1 MSGRVPCSN
10 QRRRTLSPVY
20 EAARIHYI
28 VDIHNTPHRHPSMS
42 PPQTTA
48 LSVRQRW
55 LTAVPY
61 LTVLLFLVVIAA
73 LVWFTRSYDE
83 EEQRATLISDVLW
96 MEQNLQFKL
105 ERNASQLAQIGQEI
119 LAADRHLPQTSA
131 ALRQLVRAEN
141 GLVRVMWLD
150 AEGRL
155 KGALPPIGEGE
166 MLGEQLG
173 EQSAANLRLAQALE
187 RRVYGQVYAAAGD
200 RLQFEVHVPIYAENG
215 FVGAMIGVYS
225 LHDLVTHDLPW
236 WFAER
241 YRVSVLDSD
250 GHELVAK
257 SKVAPLS
264 DRQSY
269 TMAFDPP
276 GGGLTLQVTA
286 YQGETRWVQVLLIG
300 SILLLGGILV
310 WSVLQLRRE
319 LQRRHRAEQALR
331 SESLFRRAMEDSM
344 LTGLRARDL
353 DGRITYVNPAF
364 CRMVGYSAEEL
375 IGRTPPMPYWDPE
388 FLQQTQDIHDRVL
401 RGDASPEGFEI
412 RLRRKS
418 GERFDALI
426 FEAPLIDAAG
436 RHTGWMGSMLD
447 ITAQKRAEEL
457 ARQQEERLQATSRLI
472 TMGEMASTLAH
483 ELNQP
488 LAAIAS
494 YNTGCI
500 NRLEQPEIDRSEL
513 KDIFDRI
520 GRQARRAGDIIRR
533 VHDFVRRSEPKREPL
548 DINLM
553 IREAIGLIEADS
565 TKRGMRI
572 ETELEEALPSVAADP
587 VMIEQVI
594 VNLVRNGMDAMR
606 DNPPAR
612 RTVRVSTRREGDTL
626 VVRVADNGTGIDAET
641 GRRLFEPFFTTKA
654 EGMGMGLNICRS
666 IAELHHGRLGFETNP
681 DGGTIFTL
689 SLPVETP

>member
-10 QRRRTLSPVY
+10 QKRRTLSSVY
-20 EAARIHYI
+20 EGTRIYYI
-28 VDIHNTPHRHPSMS
+28 VDIHNTGHGRVHMTPR
-42 PPQTTA
+42 QTIA
-48 LSVRQRW
+48 LSARQRW

-61 LTVLLFLVVIAA
+61 LTVLLFLAVIAA

-119 LAADRHLPQTSA
+119 LAADRHQPQASA
-131 ALRQLVRAEN
+131 ALRQLVRSEN

-150 AEGRL
+150 AAGRL
-155 KGALPPIGEGE
+155 QGALPPIGEGE
-166 MLGEQLG
+166 MLGELLG
-173 EQSAANLRLAQALE
+173 EQSASSFRLAQALE
-187 RRVYGQVYAAAGD
+187 RRVYGQAYAAAGN
-200 RLQFEVHVPIYAENG
+200 RQQFEVHVPIYTEDG
-215 FVGAMIGVYS
+215 FAGAMVGVYS
-225 LHDLVTHDLPW
+225 LHDLVTQELPW

-250 GHELVAK
+250 GRELVSK

-269 TMAFDPP
+269 SMAFDPP

-300 SILLLGGILV
+300 SILLLGGILI
-310 WSVLQLRRE
+310 WSVLQLRHE

-388 FLQQTQDIHDRVL
+388 FLQQTQEIHDRIL
-401 RGDASPEGFEI
+401 GGDASPEGFEL
-412 RLRRKS
+412 RLRRKN

-494 YNTGCI
+494 YNTGCL
-500 NRLEQPEIDRSEL
+500 NRLEQPDIDRSEL

-572 ETELEEALPSVAADP
+572 ETELEESLPPVAADP

-612 RTVRVSTRREGDTL
+612 RTVRVGTRREGDTL

-666 IAELHHGRLGFETNP
+666 IAELHHGRLGF
-681 DGGTIFTL
+681 D
-689 SLPVETP
+689 

>member
-1 MSGRVPCSN
+1 M
-10 QRRRTLSPVY
+10 
-20 EAARIHYI
+20 
-28 VDIHNTPHRHPSMS
+28 
-42 PPQTTA
+42 
-48 LSVRQRW
+48 
-55 LTAVPY
+55 TAVPY

-73 LVWFTRSYDE
+73 LVWFTRAYDE
-83 EEQRATLISDVLW
+83 EEQRATLINDVLW

-105 ERNASQLAQIGQEI
+105 DRNVSQLAQIGQEI
-119 LAADRHLPQTSA
+119 LSTTDHHPSQTSA
-131 ALRQLVRAEN
+131 ALRQLVRSEN

-150 AEGRL
+150 ATGHMQ
-155 KGALPPIGEGE
+155 GALPPLGEGE
-166 MLGEQLG
+166 MPGESPS
-173 EQSAANLRLAQALE
+173 EQSASRFRLARALE
-187 RRVYGQVYAAAGD
+187 RPIYGQIHAAAGD
-200 RLQFEVHVPIYAENG
+200 RQQFEVHVPIYSENG
-215 FVGAMIGVYS
+215 FAGAMVGVYS
-225 LHDLVTHDLPW
+225 LRELVTDELPW

-241 YRVSVLDSD
+241 YRVSVHDSD
-250 GHELVAK
+250 GRVLVSK

-264 DRQSY
+264 DRLNYS
-269 TMAFDPP
+269 MALDPP

-286 YQGETRWVQVLLIG
+286 YRGETRWVQVLLIG
-300 SILLLGGILV
+300 SILLLGGILI

-344 LTGLRARDL
+344 LTGLRARDR

-364 CRMVGYSAEEL
+364 CRMVGYSAAEL
-375 IGRTPPMPYWDPE
+375 VGCTPPMPYWDPE
-388 FLQQTQDIHDRVL
+388 FLEQTQEVHDRVL
-401 RGDASPEGFEI
+401 SGNAPPDGFEL
-412 RLRRKS
+412 RLRRKN

-436 RHTGWMGSMLD
+436 RHTGWMGSLLD
-447 ITAQKRAEEL
+447 ISAQKHAEEL

-494 YNTGCI
+494 YNTGCL
-500 NRLEQPEIDRSEL
+500 NRLEQPTLDREEF

-565 TKRGMRI
+565 AKRGMRV
-572 ETELEEALPSVAADP
+572 ETELDESLPAVAADP

-606 DNPPAR
+606 DNPPSR
-612 RTVRVSTRREGDTL
+612 RTVRVNTQREGDML
-626 VVRVADNGTGIDAET
+626 VVRVADNGTGIDPET
-641 GRRLFEPFFTTKA
+641 ARRLFEPFFTTKT

-689 SLPVETP
+689 SLPVETS

>member
-1 MSGRVPCSN
+1 MDAVHPQMSSRA
-10 QRRRTLSPVY
+10 TIAL
-20 EAARIHYI
+20 
-28 VDIHNTPHRHPSMS
+28 
-42 PPQTTA
+42 TA
-48 LSVRQRW
+48 RQRW

-73 LVWFTRSYDE
+73 LVWFTRAYDE
-83 EEQRATLISDVLW
+83 EEQRATLINDVLW

-105 ERNASQLAQIGQEI
+105 DRNVSQLAQIGQEI
-119 LAADRHLPQTSA
+119 LSTTDHHPSQTSA
-131 ALRQLVRAEN
+131 ALRQLVRSEN

-150 AEGRL
+150 ATGHMQ
-155 KGALPPIGEGE
+155 GALPPLGEGE
-166 MLGEQLG
+166 MPGESPS
-173 EQSAANLRLAQALE
+173 EQSASRFRLARALE
-187 RRVYGQVYAAAGD
+187 RPIYGQIHAAAGD
-200 RLQFEVHVPIYAENG
+200 RQQFEVHVPIYSENG
-215 FVGAMIGVYS
+215 FAGAMVGVYS
-225 LHDLVTHDLPW
+225 LRELVTDELPW

-241 YRVSVLDSD
+241 YRVSVHDSD
-250 GHELVAK
+250 GRVLVSK

-264 DRQSY
+264 DRLNYS
-269 TMAFDPP
+269 MALDPP

-286 YQGETRWVQVLLIG
+286 YRGETRWVQVLLIG
-300 SILLLGGILV
+300 SILLLGGILI

-344 LTGLRARDL
+344 LTGLRARDR

-364 CRMVGYSAEEL
+364 CRMVGYSAAEL
-375 IGRTPPMPYWDPE
+375 VGCTPPMPYWDPE
-388 FLQQTQDIHDRVL
+388 FLEQTQEVHDRVL
-401 RGDASPEGFEI
+401 SGNAPPDGFEL
-412 RLRRKS
+412 RLRRKN

-436 RHTGWMGSMLD
+436 RHTGWMGSLLD
-447 ITAQKRAEEL
+447 ISAQKHAEEL

-494 YNTGCI
+494 YNTGCL
-500 NRLEQPEIDRSEL
+500 NRLEQPTLDREEF

-565 TKRGMRI
+565 AKRGMRV
-572 ETELEEALPSVAADP
+572 ETELDESLPAVAADP

-606 DNPPAR
+606 DNPPSR
-612 RTVRVSTRREGDTL
+612 RTVRVNTQREGDML
-626 VVRVADNGTGIDAET
+626 VVRVADNGTGIDPET
-641 GRRLFEPFFTTKA
+641 ARRLFEPFFTTKT

-689 SLPVETP
+689 SLPVETS

>member
-1 MSGRVPCSN
+1 MDTVP
-10 QRRRTLSPVY
+10 P
-20 EAARIHYI
+20 
-28 VDIHNTPHRHPSMS
+28 PMS
-42 PPQTTA
+42 PRATVALTT
-48 LSVRQRW
+48 RQRW

-73 LVWFTRSYDE
+73 LVWFTRAYDE
-83 EEQRATLISDVLW
+83 EEQRATLINDVLW

-105 ERNASQLAQIGQEI
+105 ERNASQLEQIGQDI
-119 LAADRHLPQTSA
+119 LSPTNRHPSQTSA
-131 ALRQLVRAEN
+131 ALRQLVRSEN
-141 GLVRVMWLD
+141 GLVRVVWLD
-150 AEGRL
+150 AAGHMR
-155 KGALPPIGEGE
+155 GALPPIGDRET
-166 MLGEQLG
+166 LGEPLS
-173 EQSAANLRLAQALE
+173 EQSAARFRLAQALG
-187 RRVYGQVYAAAGD
+187 RRVYGQVYAAGG
-200 RLQFEVHVPIYAENG
+200 RQQFEVHVPIYSENG
-215 FVGAMIGVYS
+215 FAGAMVGVYS
-225 LHDLVTHDLPW
+225 LRELVTDELPW

-241 YRVSVLDSD
+241 YRVSVLDS
-250 GHELVAK
+250 GGRELVSK

-269 TMAFDPP
+269 SMAFDPP
-276 GGGLTLQVTA
+276 GDGLTLQVTA
-286 YQGETRWVQVLLIG
+286 YRGETRWVQVLLIG
-300 SILLLGGILV
+300 SILLLGGILI

-344 LTGLRARDL
+344 LTGLRARDRN
-353 DGRITYVNPAF
+353 GRITYVNPAF
-364 CRMVGYSAEEL
+364 CKMVGYSAEEL
-375 IGRTPPMPYWDPE
+375 VGCTPPMPYWDPD
-388 FLQQTQDIHDRVL
+388 FLVQTQEVHDRVL
-401 RGDASPEGFEI
+401 GGNAPPEGFELC
-412 RLRRKS
+412 LRRKN

-436 RHTGWMGSMLD
+436 RHTGWMGSLLD

-494 YNTGCI
+494 YNTGCL
-500 NRLEQPEIDRSEL
+500 NRLEQPALDREEFR
-513 KDIFDRI
+513 DIFDRI

-533 VHDFVRRSEPKREPL
+533 VHDFVRRAEPKREPL
-548 DINLM
+548 DLNLM

-565 TKRGMRI
+565 AKRGMRI
-572 ETELEEALPSVAADP
+572 ETELDESLPAVAADP

-606 DNPPAR
+606 DNPPSR
-612 RTVRVSTRREGDTL
+612 RTMRVSTRREGDML
-626 VVRVADNGTGIDAET
+626 VVRVADNGTGIDPET
-641 GRRLFEPFFTTKA
+641 ARRLFEPFFTTKA

-666 IAELHHGRLGFETNP
+666 IAELHHGRLGFEINP

-689 SLPVETP
+689 SLPVESS